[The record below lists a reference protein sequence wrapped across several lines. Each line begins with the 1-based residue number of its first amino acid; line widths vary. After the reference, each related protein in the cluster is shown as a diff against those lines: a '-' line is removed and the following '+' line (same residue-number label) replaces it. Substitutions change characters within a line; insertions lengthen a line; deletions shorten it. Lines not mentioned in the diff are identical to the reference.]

1 MGSFK
6 RPLIVP
12 KICYAYFREP
22 FDEKK
27 SSFHERKDES
37 QAKTHIQLHSSAS
50 GISLTTFV
58 TCCLWNATIII
69 NLLRNV
75 KRFCHIAKFSCKDFA
90 IFGDGVKKQK
100 GTLQVKSLFAYF
112 SSLDSI
118 TIGSFSFSKFLIHCL
133 MRYNICPFIERPSYS
148 AIYFIF

>member
-1 MGSFK
+1 MHLFGS
-6 RPLIVP
+6 PLIVP

-27 SSFHERKDES
+27 SSFHRE
-37 QAKTHIQLHSSAS
+37 KTNHKHSFL
-50 GISLTTFV
+50 IFTSLLGKRFLITAFA

-75 KRFCHIAKFSCKDFA
+75 KRFCHIAKFSCEYFA

-100 GTLQVKSLFAYF
+100 GTLQVKPLFAYF
-112 SSLDSI
+112 SSLDFI
-118 TIGSFSFSKFLIHCL
+118 TIGSFSLSKFLIHCL